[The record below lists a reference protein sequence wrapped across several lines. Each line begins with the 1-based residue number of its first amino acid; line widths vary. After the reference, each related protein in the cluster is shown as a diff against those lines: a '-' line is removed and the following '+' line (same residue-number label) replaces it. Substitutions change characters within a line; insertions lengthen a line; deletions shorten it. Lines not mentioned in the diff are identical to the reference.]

1 MDYNLDTVLVALVFH
16 REAEGGSQS
25 SVTAFA
31 NSLFNR
37 FDAHI
42 RQGATNAG
50 LTLTAD
56 QRTSIAAMAQMLPG
70 SSARQRALDAVAT
83 FVSLLAS

>member
-1 MDYNLDTVLVALVFH
+1 VDYNLDTVLVALVFH
-16 REAEGGSQS
+16 REVEGSSQN

-42 RQGATNAG
+42 RQGAAGAG
-50 LTLTAD
+50 LTVTAD
-56 QRTSIAAMAQMLPG
+56 QRTAIAAMALMRPG
-70 SSARQRALDAVAT
+70 TSPKQRALDAVAT
-83 FVSLLAS
+83 YISLLAS